1 MHHFGFGTTA
11 EVLKAGLPSIPIP
24 HIFDQKIRASSIHKL
39 GYAYKPLDINK
50 INSNSL
56 SDAITQ
62 ASNDNAMKTKC
73 LEAAK
78 EISDNNGIKKI
89 VELIN
94 KYIGQLSN

>member
-1 MHHFGFGTTA
+1 MADSGLFHQITIAFPDQSRIELRLCGF
-11 EVLKAGLPSIPIP
+11 
-24 HIFDQKIRASSIHKL
+24 H
-39 GYAYKPLDINK
+39 K

-62 ASNDNAMKTKC
+62 VSNDNAMKTKC
-73 LEAAK
+73 VEAVK
-78 EISDNNGIKKI
+78 EISDNNGIEKT